1 MQYVYIKYQ
10 WEVWQTDCYNNQ
22 FQSTTQ
28 VLTALTC
35 IGQLQRRDQD
45 VEEDASHESGE
56 EEELCLEERV
66 SVETDK
72 QSEEKDE
79 SAEDA
84 GKHGR

>member
-1 MQYVYIKYQ
+1 MQYLHIEYQ

-28 VLTALTC
+28 VSTVLTC

-56 EEELCLEERV
+56 EEELRLEERV
-66 SVETDK
+66 SVETNK
-72 QSEEKDE
+72 QSEEEDE

-84 GKHGR
+84 RKHGR